1 MGLGAIK
8 EVVDLVSLLNAEYM
22 LDRFFLRRPGY
33 SPSFALSSSLP
44 FVNLLNEA
52 VDLSNADSEA
62 AKAQSEADALNTVS
76 NLRQQIVGKNG
87 EINDRKTQNL
97 EQSTTIGHLNEE
109 ISGLKVRVQELT
121 TDKAEL
127 ETNNGNLITK
137 KENKAAELANASRDH
152 SHELANNES
161 SLNQKDLE
169 IKNEKANEK
178 VIELQRDLRAETG
191 NATNLG
197 KRVQEQSVEVDQ
209 LRGKV
214 QVLEISKQA
223 LTDDC
228 KTHTSELATA
238 TRGLV
243 EDREALH
250 KCRDN
255 LVAEKDW
262 HNKYNKAAKS
272 LADSKEKVNALEESV
287 RTKEKSLD
295 ECRQELETKEAQK
308 KLVDAN
314 KAPKTTEGKLD
325 KCQQDLEKEQRLL
338 RDSDERLEEAK
349 AEVSS
354 TNQTWGE
361 TNDTLIKAKGE
372 LEKERIQHNTAKTT
386 SKDQGAQIEDFEQ
399 KNKQLDEDV
408 TSLKGNVAR
417 QDHVILQLLRRIK
430 IACDCANTVEL
441 NFIKF
446 PVLIVSNAMTVS
458 EAVKNNSLDQFQ
470 KPWIRYDNAFE
481 KKKKNDLIS
490 LRKELRQSETAN
502 DSEIPGCR
510 RKSMGHGRLLGFRA
524 FRGSVCTK
532 DVCSQ
537 QLRVGLGL
545 GWFNE

>member
-33 SPSFALSSSLP
+33 SPSFALSSSLVGLSSFLP

-169 IKNEKANEK
+169 IKNEKA
-178 VIELQRDLRAETG
+178 V
-191 NATNLG
+191 
-197 KRVQEQSVEVDQ
+197 
-209 LRGKV
+209 
-214 QVLEISKQA
+214 
-223 LTDDC
+223 
-228 KTHTSELATA
+228 
-238 TRGLV
+238 
-243 EDREALH
+243 RES
-250 KCRDN
+250 
-255 LVAEKDW
+255 AEKEGIRL
-262 HNKYNKAAKS
+262 NS
-272 LADSKEKVNALEESV
+272 PG
-287 RTKEKSLD
+287 RGT
-295 ECRQELETKEAQK
+295 QELEKARTEARAAQK

-532 DVCSQ
+532 DSM
-537 QLRVGLGL
+537 
-545 GWFNE
+545 